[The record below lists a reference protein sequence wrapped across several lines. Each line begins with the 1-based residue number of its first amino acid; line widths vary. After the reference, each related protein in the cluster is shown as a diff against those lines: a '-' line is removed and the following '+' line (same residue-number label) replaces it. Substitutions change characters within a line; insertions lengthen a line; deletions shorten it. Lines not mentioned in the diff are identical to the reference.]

1 MRAPPSTIFLTSR
14 EKRDPLGE
22 SQKRRRPRS
31 LHNSTGDLT
40 ANLSSRGHD
49 PMPTYT
55 RLDARSSV
63 FFCNPCAEVL

>member
-31 LHNSTGDLT
+31 LHNSTDDLVPPLLPRK
-40 ANLSSRGHD
+40 N

>member
-1 MRAPPSTIFLTSR
+1 MRAQPATNFLTP
-14 EKRDPLGE
+14 EQIRDPLCDTRKSAAPMDLE
-22 SQKRRRPRS
+22 IHRDDLVPPLLPRK
-31 LHNSTGDLT
+31 N
-40 ANLSSRGHD
+40 